1 MRIEFKTTSDAFCLD
16 GIENFWTRADETSR
30 ILNEIIQKVESCATK
45 GIIQD
50 INGNDIGE
58 WSF

>member
-1 MRIEFKTTSDAFCLD
+1 MKIEFKTTNDAFCLD
-16 GIENFWTRADETSR
+16 GMENFWTRAEETVR
-30 ILNEIIQKVESCATK
+30 ILNEIILKVESCANK